1 MFKYDMLTFPSN
13 YYSDDVGGGLK
24 VSFINMKV
32 QDGSLSSGS
41 IISPIGKLN
50 ENFLFVGSN

>member
-1 MFKYDMLTFPSN
+1 MLTFSSN
-13 YYSDDVGGGLK
+13 YYSDDDVGGGLK